1 MLTVPPL
8 RERKE
13 DIPLLV
19 EHFLAEYHDSSPGPR
34 KEVAPEVLT
43 RFLDHSWP
51 GNVRELKNTIN
62 YSAAMSAG
70 ERIAMEDLPG
80 TFLDGGLNAT
90 PRNIRED
97 MEKHLILRTLQS
109 TNFNRSRVAQLLNM
123 SRKTLYNKMERY
135 GINA

>member
-1 MLTVPPL
+1 
-8 RERKE
+8 
-13 DIPLLV
+13 
-19 EHFLAEYHDSSPGPR
+19 
-34 KEVAPEVLT
+34 
-43 RFLDHSWP
+43 
-51 GNVRELKNTIN
+51 
-62 YSAAMSAG
+62 
-70 ERIAMEDLPG
+70 MEDLPG